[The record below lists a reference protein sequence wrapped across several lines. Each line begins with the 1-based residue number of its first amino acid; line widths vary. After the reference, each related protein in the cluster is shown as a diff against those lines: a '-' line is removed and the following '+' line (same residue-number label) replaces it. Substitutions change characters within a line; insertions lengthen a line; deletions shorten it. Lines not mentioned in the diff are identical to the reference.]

1 MTRDEV
7 KDLLNVMS
15 ATYPNYNPAN
25 KTMTVNVWFDVM
37 QDIDGVA
44 AMAALKA
51 YIRSDRSGFAPCPAQ
66 IIGLLQDIATP
77 QMNENEA
84 WSIVRSAISDG
95 IYHSQERFDKMPE
108 AVQKA
113 VGSPKQIEIWA
124 SDPEFNESVIQSNFM
139 RSYRTETERAK
150 KNAVIGMDLS
160 ELITRTSQ
168 SLSMQTHNLLSENLN

>member
-84 WSIVRSAISDG
+84 WSMVRNAISDG

-139 RSYRTETERAK
+139 RSYRTEVNRSKQMSA
-150 KNAVIGMDLS
+150 IGLDVQTL
-160 ELITRTSQ
+160 LQKTSQ
-168 SLSMQTHNLLSENLN
+168 AMIGVN